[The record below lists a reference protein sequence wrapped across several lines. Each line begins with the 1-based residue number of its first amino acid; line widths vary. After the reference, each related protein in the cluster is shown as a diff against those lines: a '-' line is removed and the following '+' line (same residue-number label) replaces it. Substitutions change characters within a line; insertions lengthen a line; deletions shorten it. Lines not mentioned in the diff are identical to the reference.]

1 MRRTVLIASAG
12 LVALLGFAMFHGN
25 NPSLAQQK
33 GNKMLSHDVYF
44 QLKDNSTDAK
54 KKLVAACNKYLQ
66 GHEGEVFFG
75 AGVLAEELKREVND
89 LNFDVAL
96 HIVFKDVASHD
107 KYQVHKRHE
116 QFINENKDNWK
127 KVRVFDSFIQR

>member
-1 MRRTVLIASAG
+1 MRRTLLLASAG
-12 LVALLGFAMFHGN
+12 LVALLGIAMFHGG

-33 GNKMLSHDVYF
+33 GGKMLSHDVYF
-44 QLKDNSTDAK
+44 QLKDNSADAK
-54 KKLVAACNKYLQ
+54 KKLVAACQKYLK

-75 AGVLAEELKREVND
+75 AGVLAEDLKRDVND

-96 HIVFKDVASHD
+96 HIVFKDLAAHD
-107 KYQVHKRHE
+107 KYQDHKRHE

-127 KVRVFDSFIQR
+127 KVRVFDSYIDP

>member
-33 GNKMLSHDVYF
+33 GSKMLSHDVYF

-96 HIVFKDVASHD
+96 HIVFKDVAAHD

-127 KVRVFDSFIQR
+127 KVRVFDSIIER